1 MIGSGGLS
9 DSLVWRF
16 KFMCNP
22 CKTRYS
28 EYVVFFFS
36 IVMIIIII
44 IITFIYELCIILL
57 IIHPNFGSN
66 QWKRILSWHVDCQE
80 RGRRGKLARYRRE
93 GGGTTTNSTAQLYV
107 VLWIIINLDNLYCS
121 FNQGQCYFVERFDVN
136 QRFYDN

>member
-9 DSLVWRF
+9 GSLVWRF

-22 CKTRYS
+22 CKARYS

-44 IITFIYELCIILL
+44 TCTYELCIILL
-57 IIHPNFGSN
+57 IIHPNFGLN

-80 RGRRGKLARYRRE
+80 RGRRGELARYRREE

-121 FNQGQCYFVERFDVN
+121 FNQGQCYFVER
-136 QRFYDN
+136 